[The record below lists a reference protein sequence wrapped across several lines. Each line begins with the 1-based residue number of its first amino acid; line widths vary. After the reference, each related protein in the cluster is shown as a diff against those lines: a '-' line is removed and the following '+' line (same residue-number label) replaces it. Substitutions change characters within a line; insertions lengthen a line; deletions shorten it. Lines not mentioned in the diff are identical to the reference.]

1 MAHNGDAAEAR
12 AKYPVYRDFAKYAA
26 ALAFVFVVGIAA
38 WAMDEQMHRGQA
50 PPKRD
55 EVVEWRSQVLGWI
68 SASMF
73 RKYVHD
79 LSTRSLTPD
88 RSRGSDTTNR

>member
-1 MAHNGDAAEAR
+1 MAQNDDAAEGR
-12 AKYPVYRDFAKYAA
+12 IKQSVYREFARYAG
-26 ALAFVFVVGIAA
+26 ALAFVFVVGIVA
-38 WAMDEQMHRGQA
+38 WAVDEHIHQGQS

-68 SASMF
+68 SAAMF
-73 RKYVHD
+73 RKFGHD

-88 RSRGSDTTNR
+88 RSRSTGATNW

>member
-1 MAHNGDAAEAR
+1 MKHS
-12 AKYPVYRDFAKYAA
+12 VYRDFTKYAA

-38 WAMDEQMHRGQA
+38 WAMDEHIHRGQA

-55 EVVEWRSQVLGWI
+55 EVVEWRSQALGWI
-68 SASMF
+68 SAAMF
-73 RKYVHD
+73 REYVHD

-88 RSRGSDTTNR
+88 RSRGTGTTNW